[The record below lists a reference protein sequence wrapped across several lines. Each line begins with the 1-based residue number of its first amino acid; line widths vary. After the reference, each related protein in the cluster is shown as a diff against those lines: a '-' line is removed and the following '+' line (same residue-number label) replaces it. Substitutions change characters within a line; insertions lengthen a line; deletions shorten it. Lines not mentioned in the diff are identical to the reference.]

1 MRQGSECSGADVASR
16 AFECVHGAL
25 GFVVL
30 PGGQGRACGL
40 YGMCLRRHK
49 LAQQALV
56 GGAFVQHAPQAG
68 GHIQPWDVAQCVI
81 GRRRGGRVGWSL
93 RVSGVIRW
101 LPLKFGVEAVCRSRA
116 GGPWCNPLQQI
127 AWKPPPVLVTVSR
140 IDAQN
145 VNRFVTIGSA
155 DGPPGRRARD
165 GSGRVAGQLRQAA
178 AGALAAAMVS
188 QAFRASAVYMSAG
201 PPPM

>member
-1 MRQGSECSGADVASR
+1 MRHRQKAR
-16 AFECVHGAL
+16 
-25 GFVVL
+25 
-30 PGGQGRACGL
+30 
-40 YGMCLRRHK
+40 
-49 LAQQALV
+49 
-56 GGAFVQHAPQAG
+56 
-68 GHIQPWDVAQCVI
+68 
-81 GRRRGGRVGWSL
+81 GRVGWSL

-145 VNRFVTIGSA
+145 VNRFVTIGLA
-155 DGPPGRRARD
+155 YGLPGCRARD
-165 GSGRVAGQLRQAA
+165 GGGRMAGPLRQAA
-178 AGALAAAMVS
+178 VGALAAAMVS

>member
-1 MRQGSECSGADVASR
+1 M
-16 AFECVHGAL
+16 
-25 GFVVL
+25 
-30 PGGQGRACGL
+30 
-40 YGMCLRRHK
+40 
-49 LAQQALV
+49 
-56 GGAFVQHAPQAG
+56 
-68 GHIQPWDVAQCVI
+68 
-81 GRRRGGRVGWSL
+81 GWSL

-116 GGPWCNPLQQI
+116 GGPWCNALQQI

-145 VNRFVTIGSA
+145 VNRFITIGLA
-155 DGPPGRRARD
+155 DGPPGCRACD
-165 GSGRVAGQLRQAA
+165 GSGRVAGLLRQAA